1 VLEALRSE
9 TARREQAEAALLHSQ
24 QLEAVGQLTGG
35 IAHDFNN
42 LLQAVAGNLEL
53 IARKPGDVDR
63 VVDWSASALN
73 AVERGCALTKQL
85 LAFSSH
91 QKVEIG
97 PVRLAG
103 LIGGI
108 KDLMERAVAPLAQ
121 VQVHAI
127 DPSLNVEA
135 DRLQLELVLLNLAF
149 NARDAMPEGGTLS
162 ISAERCSGDAAPG
175 LAPGD
180 YVALTVA
187 DTGIGMAPEV
197 AARAAEPFFTTKAPG
212 KGTGMGLAMAAGVV
226 RQAGGALALH
236 SEEGQGTA
244 VTLFLRLASGQ
255 PRREVG
261 DDARDDRRISLAG
274 QRIALVDDDTQVR
287 TSLADMLTSAGAEVR
302 EAHDGAAGIALVAA
316 MRPDLLVVDFAMPD
330 MTGAQVVERIR
341 ADFPEL
347 PVVLVTGFA
356 DSEKLAAVTG
366 PKVAVLWKP
375 FEAQELLRKAAS
387 LLAG

>member
-1 VLEALRSE
+1 
-9 TARREQAEAALLHSQ
+9 
-24 QLEAVGQLTGG
+24 
-35 IAHDFNN
+35 
-42 LLQAVAGNLEL
+42 
-53 IARKPGDVDR
+53 
-63 VVDWSASALN
+63 
-73 AVERGCALTKQL
+73 
-85 LAFSSH
+85 
-91 QKVEIG
+91 
-97 PVRLAG
+97 
-103 LIGGI
+103 
-108 KDLMERAVAPLAQ
+108 
-121 VQVHAI
+121 
-127 DPSLNVEA
+127 
-135 DRLQLELVLLNLAF
+135 
-149 NARDAMPEGGTLS
+149 
-162 ISAERCSGDAAPG
+162 
-175 LAPGD
+175 
-180 YVALTVA
+180 VA
-187 DTGIGMAPEV
+187 DTGIGMAPEI

-255 PRREVG
+255 PRRQVA

-274 QRIALVDDDTQVR
+274 QRIALVDDDAQVR

-366 PKVAVLWKP
+366 PRVAVLWKP